1 MTKKELHSH
10 IGPKVVEMISDT
22 TFAHLLECAREE
34 MTNVGAITDPTS
46 IIRNEGYMQG
56 WRGCIAFLK
65 NIGKL
70 KAEEAPKPQAQLYAD
85 PISENRPKL

>member
-22 TFAHLLECAREE
+22 TFAHILECAREE

-70 KAEEAPKPQAQLYAD
+70 KAEEAPKQQTQLYAD